1 MGLHP
6 NSSASSGHGLRS
18 SELPSLVWE
27 RIGKK
32 HVINLLNFTSP
43 AELVTVFTPTAAE
56 LEWGQEN
63 LEPHG
68 VALYDDYEQMLSH
81 EGVQAVVVAM
91 AAVVHAE
98 EVILAIDHNLQVSSN
113 PRWKSPG

>member
-1 MGLHP
+1 
-6 NSSASSGHGLRS
+6 
-18 SELPSLVWE
+18 LPSLVWE

-32 HVINLLNFTSP
+32 NIINFTSP
-43 AELVTVFTPTAAE
+43 VTVFTPTAAE

-81 EGVQAVVVAM
+81 EGVQAVVVAT

>member
-1 MGLHP
+1 
-6 NSSASSGHGLRS
+6 
-18 SELPSLVWE
+18 LPSLVWE

-32 HVINLLNFTSP
+32 NIINLLNFTSP

-68 VALYDDYEQMLSH
+68 VALYDDYEQMLSLTREYKPSLLRRQLWCTPRRSFWQSTTICMYH
-81 EGVQAVVVAM
+81 PIRAGKALAEGHVRLFATF
-91 AAVVHAE
+91 
-98 EVILAIDHNLQVSSN
+98 
-113 PRWKSPG
+113 